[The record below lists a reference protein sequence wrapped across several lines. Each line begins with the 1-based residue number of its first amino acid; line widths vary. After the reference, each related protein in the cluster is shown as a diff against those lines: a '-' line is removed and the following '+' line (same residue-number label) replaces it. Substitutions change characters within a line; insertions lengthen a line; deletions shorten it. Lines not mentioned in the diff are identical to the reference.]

1 MKQKRTFFKS
11 CLVEEEDKV
20 TLEEWDWID
29 QHSSYS
35 HEFRPEFIISILQKE
50 SVSEK
55 VIKLRYKD
63 ATERIK
69 DILYQ
74 ACLENDTKSDGN
86 ILFFTLGEL
95 PTE

>member
-1 MKQKRTFFKS
+1 MKQKRTFFVS
-11 CLVEEEDKV
+11 YLVEKEDTF

-29 QHSSYS
+29 THSSFS
-35 HEFRPEFIISILQKE
+35 HEFRPEFIILIPQKE
-50 SVSEK
+50 SSK
-55 VIKLRYKD
+55 VIKHGYKD
-63 ATERIK
+63 ASERIR

-74 ACLENDTKSDGN
+74 ACLENDTKSDGY